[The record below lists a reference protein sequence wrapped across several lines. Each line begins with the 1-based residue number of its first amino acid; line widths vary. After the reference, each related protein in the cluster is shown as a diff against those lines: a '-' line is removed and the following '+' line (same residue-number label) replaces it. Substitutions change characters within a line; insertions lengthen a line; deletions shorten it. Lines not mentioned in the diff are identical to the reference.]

1 MGKYSLPLGFRFH
14 PTDVE
19 LVKYYLKR
27 KILGKKFIFEA
38 IAELDIYKH
47 APWDLP
53 DMSLLKTGDLKWF
66 FFCPIEKKYGKGA
79 RFNRATVYGYWKTT
93 GKDRTVV
100 YNEEV
105 VGMIKTLI
113 FHRGKASNGDRTD
126 WVMHEYR
133 LEEKELASKGV
144 SQDTYVLCAVFK
156 KDGVGPRNGA
166 QYGAPFKEEEWSDD
180 DDDENLFGTGSLS
193 VFSKLA
199 FGGASSSY
207 APESQCAEPSVLSS
221 GLHTLPSPSV
231 VNTDAATS
239 LNPGIDSNAHHVPAV
254 TSDAELALTFADAPQ
269 VPTITSDGTCM
280 DAPQVPAVT
289 SNANDVLTC
298 VDVTQIPMVVDAM
311 AVPALMEAP
320 QIAHLPQVQESN
332 DDIISMLD
340 LFTEE
345 DSEFFTYFSGEM
357 TGAANNLSLESQV
370 SEDNEIAW
378 MLESFKEDDNQ
389 NNLWYP

>member
-79 RFNRATVYGYWKTT
+79 
-93 GKDRTVV
+93 
-100 YNEEV
+100 
-105 VGMIKTLI
+105 
-113 FHRGKASNGDRTD
+113 
-126 WVMHEYR
+126 
-133 LEEKELASKGV
+133 
-144 SQDTYVLCAVFK
+144 
-156 KDGVGPRNGA
+156 
-166 QYGAPFKEEEWSDD
+166 
-180 DDDENLFGTGSLS
+180 
-193 VFSKLA
+193 
-199 FGGASSSY
+199 SSY

-231 VNTDAATS
+231 VDTDAAIS
-239 LNPGIDSNAHHVPAV
+239 LAPGIDSNDPHVPAV

-269 VPTITSDGTCM
+269 VPAITSDATCM

-298 VDVTQIPMVVDAM
+298 MDVTQIPMVVDAM

-340 LFTEE
+340 IFTEE
-345 DSEFFTYFSGEM
+345 DYAFFTYFSGEM
-357 TGAANNLSLESQV
+357 TGSADNLPVEPPQV